1 MPILIVDPAP
11 AALASPALPIDD
23 IVTVPASTTRFPL
36 NVLVPLSVKLTLGA
50 LALIDPL
57 PLTLP
62 LTRWLPAPPN
72 VTWLEVDM
80 PPERVRSPASELIWV
95 APPIVMGPPKV
106 LLPEMLR
113 KAPVELLT
121 PVPVSERA
129 SAPTVMSPWSC
140 RAAPVADTVVPPAVV
155 PSALLFWMFN
165 APALIVVA
173 PV

>member
-23 IVTVPASTTRFPL
+23 IVTVPASTKRFPL
-36 NVLVPLSVKLTLGA
+36 NVLAPLSVKLTLA
-50 LALIDPL
+50 LLDLIEPL

-72 VTWLEVDM
+72 ITWLEVDM
-80 PPERVRSPASELIWV
+80 PPERVRRPASELIWV
-95 APPIVMGPPKV
+95 VPPIVMGPPKV

-113 KAPVELLT
+113 RAPPELT

-129 SAPTVMSPWSC
+129 SAPTVMFPSRC

-155 PSALLFWMFN
+155 PSALACWMFK